1 MKASGATVL
10 VTGASNG
17 IGAATA
23 RAIARA
29 GWRVLLLARTQSA
42 PEEAAA
48 EIASNGGERCSPYLQ
63 AEGILFAARG
73 FSASR

>member
-1 MKASGATVL
+1 VKTSGAPVL
-10 VTGASNG
+10 VTGASSG

-29 GWRVLLLARTQSA
+29 GWRVRLLARTQSA
-42 PEEAAA
+42 LEEAAA
-48 EIASNGGERCSPYLQ
+48 EIVSNGGERRSPYLQ

-73 FSASR
+73 ISSPR